1 MKNKKLFAAAL
12 TAALAV
18 SMMGTSVMASTPS
31 GTTEFSYTPGT
42 SGPTVPVNPTNP
54 ENDPNNWMV
63 SYPRSIVLMDNNE
76 AGENANATAAKD
88 VGQGLNFDVKQ
99 RVPGTNG
106 NQVTDKNVGKGIT
119 IKPSATG
126 WDSGND
132 IKLKDKVSPT
142 PNEVTMNLIDEG
154 TGSPTVTYKYL
165 TPNDTMATLTHTN
178 DTTTGYA
185 VLKYGSV
192 DSAIEGNT
200 YTGNVTFKFEKKT
213 I

>member
-42 SGPTVPVNPTNP
+42 SGPTDPVNPADP

-76 AGENANATAAKD
+76 AGNGANATTAKN

-99 RVPGTNG
+99 RVPGTDG
-106 NQVTDKNVGKGIT
+106 DQVTDKNVGKGIT

-142 PNEVTMNLIDEG
+142 PNEVTMNLIDAG
-154 TGSPTVTYKYL
+154 TGNPDVTYKYL
-165 TPNDTMATLTHTN
+165 QPNGVLGTLTHTA
-178 DTTTGYA
+178 DATTGYA

-200 YTGNVTFKFEKKT
+200 YTGNVTFTFTKT
-213 I
+213 P

>member
-42 SGPTVPVNPTNP
+42 SGPTVPVNPADP
-54 ENDPNNWMV
+54 ENDANNWMV

-76 AGENANATAAKD
+76 AGNGANATTAKN

-106 NQVTDKNVGKGIT
+106 DQVTDKNVGNGIT

-142 PNEVTMNLIDEG
+142 PNEVTMNLIDAG
-154 TGSPTVTYKYL
+154 TGNPDVTYKYL
-165 TPNDTMATLTHTN
+165 QPNGVLGTLTHTA
-178 DTTTGYA
+178 DATTGYA

-200 YTGNVTFKFEKKT
+200 YTGNVTFTFTKT
-213 I
+213 P

>member
-1 MKNKKLFAAAL
+1 MKNKKLFAAAM

-18 SMMGTSVMASTPS
+18 SMMGTYVMAATPS

-42 SGPTVPVNPTNP
+42 AGPTVPVNPADP
-54 ENDPNNWMV
+54 ENDPNNWIV

-76 AGENANATAAKD
+76 AGETDDATAAKN

-142 PNEVTMNLIDEG
+142 PNEVTMNLIDAGNAG
-154 TGSPTVTYKYL
+154 THNYL
-165 TPNDTMATLTHTN
+165 NPNGTLATLTHTN